1 MYLNFYKIFIIII
14 MYYFS
19 GSTEIFNI
27 NSNQLDILDGYLF
40 NRINEQQ
47 IEVKLG
53 YFWIIACHRF

>member
-40 NRINEQQ
+40 NRINEQ
-47 IEVKLG
+47 
-53 YFWIIACHRF
+53 